1 MIQYFEPRR
10 TAFQAEVALGS
21 LWKVEPLRAGPR
33 ISQRWAGRSG
43 PRCMKR
49 SGPKQGGGVYAGVG
63 DEAVEQQSVEVESP
77 MVRFIFSAKKRS
89 KR

>member
-1 MIQYFEPRR
+1 MIQYFEPTS

-33 ISQRWAGRSG
+33 ISQRCAGRWG

-49 SGPKQGGGVYAGVG
+49 SGPKQGGGEYAETGN
-63 DEAVEQQSVEVESP
+63 EAVGWLVEVESP
-77 MVRFIFSAKKRS
+77 MVIFIFSAKR
-89 KR
+89 